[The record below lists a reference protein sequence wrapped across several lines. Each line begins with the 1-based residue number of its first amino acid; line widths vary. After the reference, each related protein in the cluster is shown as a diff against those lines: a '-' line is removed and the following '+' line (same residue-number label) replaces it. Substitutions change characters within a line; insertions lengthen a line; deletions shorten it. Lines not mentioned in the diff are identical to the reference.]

1 METQKARRDAEAA
14 IEHELR
20 GLKEFCRT
28 YWDLVREPRPR
39 LRLNLSAPA
48 MIYKVLSDPELSFLA
63 RMEWFRER
71 AYGIR
76 PVADRV
82 GTQIIWY
89 DFDQAWAVAL
99 RRMSNYRLRQRGY
112 QVKPL

>member
-1 METQKARRDAEAA
+1 MSCAA
-14 IEHELR
+14 SR
-20 GLKEFCRT
+20 SSAG
-28 YWDLVREPRPR
+28 R
-39 LRLNLSAPA
+39 LGIWSASRAPA